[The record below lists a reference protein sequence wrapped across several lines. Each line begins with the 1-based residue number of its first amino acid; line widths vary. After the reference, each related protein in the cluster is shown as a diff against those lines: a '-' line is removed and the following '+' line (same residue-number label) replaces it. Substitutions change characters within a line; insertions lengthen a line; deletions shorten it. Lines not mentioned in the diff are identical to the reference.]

1 MYSNS
6 SSVSQTNVSHG
17 PNDILP
23 NNDVTQAG
31 VNRYYYLNIQNKIC
45 LKNHHDEDV
54 SVIRNNNSNIK
65 NDDNKNIM
73 YNKNQNKDNNEENN
87 NYCKLANIDNNGNDN
102 NNCNNYKHNDDDK
115 KNSNSNNTK
124 LEMRKKNNPLDPEL
138 EIINSGHQ
146 KKDKYKENSEPFH
159 HKVHKPDTNNLNH
172 SSITSETDAI
182 DKNEINTI
190 KNIVEIN
197 YTTFERNRDKQ
208 ISDKKTL
215 SSLINSEIKKN
226 LGGEWFVF
234 VSKKDDKISFN
245 LSTVSSTDFVTIEIG
260 NSLFKIA
267 RTK

>member
-1 MYSNS
+1 MEPNL
-6 SSVSQTNVSHG
+6 SSVSPTDVSYG
-17 PNDILP
+17 PNDIRQNDGLTQVEV
-23 NNDVTQAG
+23 NNFISPYSYNQ
-31 VNRYYYLNIQNKIC
+31 
-45 LKNHHDEDV
+45 
-54 SVIRNNNSNIK
+54 NNNQFSNNQNYNNNLIK
-65 NDDNKNIM
+65 NYNKNKM
-73 YNKNQNKDNNEENN
+73 YNKNQNIDNNVANN

-102 NNCNNYKHNDDDK
+102 NNCNNYKYNDDEK
-115 KNSNSNNTK
+115 INSNSNYNK
-124 LEMRKKNNPLDPEL
+124 KEMKKKNNQLHPNL
-138 EIINSGHQ
+138 EIIKSDNQ
-146 KKDKYKENSEPFH
+146 NKNKNKENSEPFH
-159 HKVHKPDTNNLNH
+159 HKVHKPDTNNLNY